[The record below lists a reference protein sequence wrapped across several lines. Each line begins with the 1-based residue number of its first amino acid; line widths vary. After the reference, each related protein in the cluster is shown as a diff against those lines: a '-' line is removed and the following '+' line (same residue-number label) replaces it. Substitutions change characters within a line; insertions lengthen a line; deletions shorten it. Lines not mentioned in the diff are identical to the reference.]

1 MNIEKT
7 ITYFNEPGRKNTP
20 ECAEIAVKRAKEL
33 GLTTIIVASS
43 GGYTAKIFFDAMK
56 GTGLHLVVVSH
67 AFGFSQ
73 PGVWE
78 FDADLAEELKA
89 AGVKIVCGT
98 HALSGLERAISNNP
112 RLGGSSR
119 TEVIAE
125 AFRRTVGIGMKV
137 AVECVLIAA
146 DQGAISIPD
155 EVISVG
161 GTNEGS
167 DTVLVIRP
175 AHTAGFFDLQVREFV
190 AMPRDR

>member
-56 GTGLHLVVVSH
+56 GTGLHLVIVSH

-78 FDADLAEELKA
+78 FDADLAEELRA
-89 AGVKIVCGT
+89 AGVKIICGT

-112 RLGGSSR
+112 RLGG
-119 TEVIAE
+119 
-125 AFRRTVGIGMKV
+125 
-137 AVECVLIAA
+137 AA
-146 DQGAISIPD
+146 G
-155 EVISVG
+155 
-161 GTNEGS
+161 
-167 DTVLVIRP
+167 
-175 AHTAGFFDLQVREFV
+175 
-190 AMPRDR
+190 PR